1 MKDTAL
7 VIMAAG
13 IGSRFGGGIKQLEPV
28 GPGGEIIMDYSIHDA
43 MEAGFNK
50 VIFIIRRDLEKDF
63 KEIIGHRIE
72 KLLPVEYAY
81 QELQDLPAGYE
92 VTPGRTK
99 PWGTGQAVLSV
110 KGMVDG
116 PFLVINADDY
126 YGREGFRRI
135 HDYMAEHMDSQS
147 EIYDICMGGFVLSN
161 TLSDNGTVTRGVCQV
176 DGDGFLTNVT
186 ETYNIQMKED
196 GLHAT
201 DESGATVTI
210 SPSQPVSMNMWG
222 LPASFIQELEKG
234 FPVFLDSL
242 KEGDIKSEYLLPK
255 IIDNLVQNKKAR
267 VTVLDTPDKWF
278 GVTYREDKQAV
289 TDAIRGL
296 IESGVYNRSAKIG
309 TFFKLTKR

>member
-1 MKDTAL
+1 MKNTAL

-28 GPGGEIIMDYSIHDA
+28 GPNGEIIMDYSIHDA

-81 QELQDLPAGYE
+81 QELEDLPAGYE

-147 EIYDICMGGFVLSN
+147 ELYDICMGGFVLSN

-176 DGDGFLTNVT
+176 DEEGYLTNVT

-201 DESGATVTI
+201 DESGAPVTI

-222 LPASFIQELEKG
+222 LPASFVQELEKG
-234 FPVFLDSL
+234 FPVFLDNL

-289 TDAIRGL
+289 ADAIRGDRK
-296 IESGVYNRSAKIG
+296 SVV
-309 TFFKLTKR
+309 

>member
-81 QELQDLPAGYE
+81 QELEDLPAGYE

-126 YGREGFRRI
+126 YGQEGFRRI

-176 DGDGFLTNVT
+176 DENGYLTNVT

-201 DESGATVTI
+201 DESGAPVTI

-222 LPASFIQELEKG
+222 LPASFVQELEKG
-234 FPVFLDSL
+234 FPVFLDNL

-296 IESGVYNRSAKIG
+296 IQSGVYKE
-309 TFFKLTKR
+309 KLF

>member
-1 MKDTAL
+1 MKDTVL

-13 IGSRFGGGIKQLEPV
+13 IGSRFGGGIKQLEPM
-28 GPGGEIIMDYSIHDA
+28 GPSGEIIMDYSIHDA

-63 KEIIGHRIE
+63 KEIIGHRIG

-81 QELQDLPAGYE
+81 QELENLPAGYE

-201 DESGATVTI
+201 DESGAPVTI

-296 IESGVYNRSAKIG
+296 IESGVYEE
-309 TFFKLTKR
+309 KLFG

>member
-1 MKDTAL
+1 MKNTAL

-28 GPGGEIIMDYSIHDA
+28 GPNGEIIMDYSIHDA

-81 QELQDLPAGYE
+81 QELEDLPAGYE

-176 DGDGFLTNVT
+176 DEEGYLTNVT

-201 DESGATVTI
+201 DESGAPVTI

-222 LPASFIQELEKG
+222 LPASFVQELEKG
-234 FPVFLDSL
+234 FPVFLDNL

-255 IIDNLVQNKKAR
+255 IINNLVQNKKAR

-296 IESGVYNRSAKIG
+296 IESGVYEE
-309 TFFKLTKR
+309 KLFG

>member
-1 MKDTAL
+1 MKNTAL

-28 GPGGEIIMDYSIHDA
+28 GPNGEIIMDYSIHDA

-50 VIFIIRRDLEKDF
+50 VIFIIRRELEKDF

-81 QELQDLPAGYE
+81 QELEDLPAGYE

-126 YGREGFRRI
+126 YGQEGFRRI

-176 DGDGFLTNVT
+176 DEEGYLTNVT

-201 DESGATVTI
+201 DESGAPVTI

-222 LPASFIQELEKG
+222 LPASFVQELEKG
-234 FPVFLDSL
+234 FPVFLDNL

-296 IESGVYNRSAKIG
+296 IESGVYEE
-309 TFFKLTKR
+309 KLFG

>member
-1 MKDTAL
+1 MKNTAL

-28 GPGGEIIMDYSIHDA
+28 GPNGEIIMDYSIHDA

-50 VIFIIRRDLEKDF
+50 VIFIIRRELEKDF

-81 QELQDLPAGYE
+81 QELEDLPAGYE

-126 YGREGFRRI
+126 YGQEGFRRI

-176 DGDGFLTNVT
+176 DEEGYLTNVT

-201 DESGATVTI
+201 DESGAPVTI

-222 LPASFIQELEKG
+222 LPASFVQELEKG
-234 FPVFLDSL
+234 FPVFLDNL

-289 TDAIRGL
+289 ADAIRGL
-296 IESGVYNRSAKIG
+296 IQSGVYKE
-309 TFFKLTKR
+309 KLL

>member
-1 MKDTAL
+1 MKNTAL
-7 VIMAAG
+7 VIRAAG

-28 GPGGEIIMDYSIHDA
+28 GPNGEIIMDYSIHDA

-81 QELQDLPAGYE
+81 QELEDLPAGYE

-126 YGREGFRRI
+126 YGQEGFRRI

-176 DGDGFLTNVT
+176 DENGYLTNVT

-201 DESGATVTI
+201 DESGAPVTI

-222 LPASFIQELEKG
+222 LPASFVQELEKG
-234 FPVFLDSL
+234 FPVFLDNL

-289 TDAIRGL
+289 ADAIRGL
-296 IESGVYNRSAKIG
+296 IQSGVYKE
-309 TFFKLTKR
+309 KLF

>member
-1 MKDTAL
+1 MKNTAL

-28 GPGGEIIMDYSIHDA
+28 GPNGEIIMDYSIHDA

-81 QELQDLPAGYE
+81 QELEDLPAGYE

-126 YGREGFRRI
+126 YGQEGFRRI

-176 DGDGFLTNVT
+176 DEEGYLTNVT

-201 DESGATVTI
+201 DESGAPVTI

-222 LPASFIQELEKG
+222 LPASFVHELEKG
-234 FPVFLDSL
+234 FPVFLDNL
-242 KEGDIKSEYLLPK
+242 KKGDIKSEYLLPK

-296 IESGVYNRSAKIG
+296 IESGVYEE
-309 TFFKLTKR
+309 KLFG

>member
-1 MKDTAL
+1 MKNTAL

-28 GPGGEIIMDYSIHDA
+28 GPNGEIIMDYSIHDA
-43 MEAGFNK
+43 MEAGFDK
-50 VIFIIRRDLEKDF
+50 VIFIIRRELEKDF

-81 QELQDLPAGYE
+81 QELEDLPAGYE

-126 YGREGFRRI
+126 YGQEGFRRI

-147 EIYDICMGGFVLSN
+147 ELYDICMGGFVLSN

-176 DGDGFLTNVT
+176 DENGYLTNVT

-201 DESGATVTI
+201 DESGAPVTI

-222 LPASFIQELEKG
+222 LPASFVHELEKG
-234 FPVFLDSL
+234 FPVFLDNL

-289 TDAIRGL
+289 ADAIRGL
-296 IESGVYNRSAKIG
+296 IQSGVYKE
-309 TFFKLTKR
+309 KLF